1 LAFSLNQLGTSGTE
15 RGTATGGRI
24 KPDISGYDNVSTVS
38 YGFSPF
44 SGTSAATPHVAGAA
58 ALVLSAYPGY
68 TPDQLQ
74 SFLEGH
80 AIDISSPGMDTR
92 SGYGRLYLGHPPGG
106 DNTPPTLSD
115 LPDQTLPMNGS
126 LDPAIDLWAYAAD
139 AEDSD
144 PDLSF
149 TISNTP
155 AMGVGVTLAANR
167 YIAINPTAGWSGT
180 TQVQVQVQDSGGLTA
195 TDTFSVNV
203 AGDDNGNP
211 PNFIYLPII
220 LRN

>member
-1 LAFSLNQLGTSGTE
+1 
-15 RGTATGGRI
+15 
-24 KPDISGYDNVSTVS
+24 
-38 YGFSPF
+38 
-44 SGTSAATPHVAGAA
+44 
-58 ALVLSAYPGY
+58 
-68 TPDQLQ
+68 
-74 SFLEGH
+74 
-80 AIDISSPGMDTR
+80 
-92 SGYGRLYLGHPPGG
+92 
-106 DNTPPTLSD
+106 
-115 LPDQTLPMNGS
+115 MNGS
-126 LDPAIDLWAYAAD
+126 LDPAIDLWAYAAN